1 VDAGIR
7 FSPSIRRNMV
17 DNTAQ
22 IDEEMLQDIR
32 DYDLAKQ
39 RIADGEEPIPSEIT
53 YAIIDGTNPIRVW
66 RE

>member
-1 VDAGIR
+1 
-7 FSPSIRRNMV
+7 M

-53 YAIIDGTNPIRVW
+53 YAIIDGANPIRVW